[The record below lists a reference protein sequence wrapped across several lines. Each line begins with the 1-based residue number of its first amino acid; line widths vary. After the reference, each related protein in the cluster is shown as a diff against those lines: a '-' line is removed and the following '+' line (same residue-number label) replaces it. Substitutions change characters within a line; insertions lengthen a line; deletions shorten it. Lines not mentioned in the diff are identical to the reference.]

1 MADRISNETIEY
13 VGMLQDYSFRND
25 QVVVSVLINTERP
38 EQALNFVDFLMQG
51 E

>member
-1 MADRISNETIEY
+1 MLFRSLQENSPL
-13 VGMLQDYSFRND
+13 LQDYSFRND